1 MCKFGAA
8 NVIISDNGSYFAY
21 KEVRNYAAKL
31 GIIRKFN
38 VPFAPWMGGFFESM
52 VKSLKS
58 ILRKVIRNKRLN
70 DEMVT
75 VLKEIENIT
84 NNRPLSYVYYDDV
97 QEPLTPNK
105 LIYGKNL
112 NVCINDVK
120 NNVNFIGDVYKQ
132 SIHLETLIQSFWGIW
147 RKEYLR
153 QCS

>member
-8 NVIISDNGSYFAY
+8 NEITSDNGSSFAN
-21 KEVRNYAAKL
+21 KEVQNYAAKL
-31 GIIRKFN
+31 GIIWKFN

-58 ILRKVIRNKRLN
+58 ILRKVIRNKRLKF
-70 DEMVT
+70 DEMLT
-75 VLKEIENIT
+75 VQKEIENII
-84 NNRPLSYVYYDDV
+84 NKRPLSYVYYDNV

-112 NVCINDVK
+112 IVCINDVK

-132 SIHLETLIQSFWGIW
+132 SIHLETLIQLFWG
-147 RKEYLR
+147 YLAKR
-153 QCS
+153 IP